1 MCTAYLPVVTN
12 KRVLCVWNS
21 AFTQREAHTRCE
33 KGNPKY
39 FRGVMRPKLFIFGL
53 GYVGLELGLEAQ
65 RIGWSVSGSVR
76 SAEKAQLISAR
87 SGIDAHTFDL
97 DEHYSGLDDAGRSA
111 LMEATHL
118 VATVPP
124 IADLDRDP
132 LLALHEEELLR
143 SERLQWAGY
152 LSTTSVYGDHGGAWV
167 DETSD
172 TLAASGSAGEIRLR
186 AERAW
191 LDLEGASDGK
201 VATRVFR
208 LAGIYGPGR
217 SALDTVARS
226 SAASSSPPP
235 RTKTGTAA
243 AVGAGPSDASPPAA
257 APDVTAAAAPNF
269 VSRIH
274 VADISAALL
283 AAMALDGSGG
293 DGDANGDGGRGGGG
307 SVPDADC
314 APRVF
319 NLADDEPA
327 PRAEV
332 MGFAASLLGAPRG
345 AAAAADAAGGENARA
360 KRRARERK
368 RVSNERMR
376 RVLLPPPRGLAF
388 PTYREGLRHISELW
402 YRIRFRR

>member
-1 MCTAYLPVVTN
+1 M
-12 KRVLCVWNS
+12 
-21 AFTQREAHTRCE
+21 
-33 KGNPKY
+33 
-39 FRGVMRPKLFIFGL
+39 
-53 GYVGLELGLEAQ
+53 
-65 RIGWSVSGSVR
+65 
-76 SAEKAQLISAR
+76 
-87 SGIDAHTFDL
+87 
-97 DEHYSGLDDAGRSA
+97 
-111 LMEATHL
+111 
-118 VATVPP
+118 
-124 IADLDRDP
+124 
-132 LLALHEEELLR
+132 
-143 SERLQWAGY
+143 
-152 LSTTSVYGDHGGAWV
+152 
-167 DETSD
+167 
-172 TLAASGSAGEIRLR
+172 
-186 AERAW
+186 
-191 LDLEGASDGK
+191 
-201 VATRVFR
+201 ATRVFR

-388 PTYREGLRHISELW
+388 PTYREGLRAIADRQEGGKPSIEAK
-402 YRIRFRR
+402 